1 MLPQIVHNLSPAG
14 LHRTVKSD
22 RRAAVV
28 QGATRYIRPRQVLP
42 RIAARKQPT
51 RAPLSQEI
59 LGVIDGDRRHTYRT
73 FDRATGA
80 VVEHRN
86 ELRRSPTR
94 MIERLYNRLWE
105 DEAEV
110 RTIANAVLA
119 MNAGERTKAA
129 IRCVNR
135 KYQREMETSVR
146 RGMASPAEIHERLS
160 VLMAQEIEDLLMG
173 FGEHTEGISR
183 FRLRNAAT
191 DQLLYEKAEKLVRAE
206 LQHFYKNMIL
216 PTLRP
221 DITKHRLA
229 YLQHRAERTVAIKY
243 NHSSWDLHRTR
254 GPLTVPT

>member
-1 MLPQIVHNLSPAG
+1 
-14 LHRTVKSD
+14 
-22 RRAAVV
+22 
-28 QGATRYIRPRQVLP
+28 
-42 RIAARKQPT
+42 
-51 RAPLSQEI
+51 
-59 LGVIDGDRRHTYRT
+59 
-73 FDRATGA
+73 
-80 VVEHRN
+80 
-86 ELRRSPTR
+86 

-110 RTIANAVLA
+110 RTAANAVLA

-216 PTLRP
+216 PTTTPLELMEMKLDALRESIVVP
-221 DITKHRLA
+221 
-229 YLQHRAERTVAIKY
+229 
-243 NHSSWDLHRTR
+243 SSVFSV
-254 GPLTVPT
+254 TVPHPPRGRRSVAALHEGISQEASAKDPGCSKRSGVIESSQ